1 MSDSPVTTISANAV
15 DEVAQRL
22 AAQAGVAWST
32 LSNHP
37 GYQKYLWR
45 EKACDLLIA
54 TGAQVAS
61 AAEPE
66 ARAPTFLT

>member
-1 MSDSPVTTISANAV
+1 MATISANAV

-22 AAQAGVAWST
+22 AAQAGIVWSE

-37 GYQKYLWR
+37 GYQKYIWR
-45 EKACDLLIA
+45 EKARDLLAA
-54 TGAQVAS
+54 TGAHVPNV
-61 AAEPE
+61 AEPERE

>member
-1 MSDSPVTTISANAV
+1 MATISATAV

-22 AAQAGVAWST
+22 AAQAGVVWSQ

-37 GYQKYLWR
+37 GYQKYIWR
-45 EKACDLLIA
+45 EKARDLLAA
-54 TGAQVAS
+54 TGAHVS
-61 AAEPE
+61 IAAAPERE